1 MMTIRPDIGKVVKER
16 RKELGLTQ
24 KQVSELS
31 SINKTT
37 ISEIE
42 NGRFIG
48 SFDIFDKVIG
58 SIDLEFIV
66 RRKVRRIPNLDE
78 LEELFGDD

>member
-1 MMTIRPDIGKVVKER
+1 MTIRPDIGKVVKER

>member
-1 MMTIRPDIGKVVKER
+1 MTIRSDIGKVVKEH
-16 RKELGLTQ
+16 RKDLGLTQ

-42 NGRFIG
+42 NSRFIG
-48 SFDIFDKVIG
+48 AFDIFDKVIG

-66 RRKVRRIPNLDE
+66 RRKVRRIRHLYE